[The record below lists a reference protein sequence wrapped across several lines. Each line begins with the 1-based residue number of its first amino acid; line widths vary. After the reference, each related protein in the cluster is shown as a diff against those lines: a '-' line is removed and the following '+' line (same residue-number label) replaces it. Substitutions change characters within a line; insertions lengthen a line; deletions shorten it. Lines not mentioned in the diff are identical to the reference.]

1 MASPP
6 TTTPEST
13 CVAAVAS
20 ASCTEIVAC
29 KAVASVV
36 GTVMVTSSTTLPA
49 LAVTVTVEASTP
61 AAAATDCLHADRTTG
76 V

>member
-1 MASPP
+1 
-6 TTTPEST
+6 
-13 CVAAVAS
+13 VAAEAS
-20 ASCTEIVAC
+20 TSCAAIVAC
-29 KAVASVV
+29 TIAASAV

-61 AAAATDCLHADRTTG
+61 AATATDCLHADRTVG